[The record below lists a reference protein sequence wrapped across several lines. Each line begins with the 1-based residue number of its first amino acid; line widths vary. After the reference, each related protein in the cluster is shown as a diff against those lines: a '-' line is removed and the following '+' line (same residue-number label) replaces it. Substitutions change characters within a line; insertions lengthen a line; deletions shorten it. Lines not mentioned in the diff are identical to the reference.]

1 MSPIISAHK
10 KDPLFILLAKA
21 NEVESDAMPVL
32 ETFEPSPKLTK
43 ELRVKIWRLTFEPA
57 SLL

>member
-10 KDPLFILLAKA
+10 KDLLFILLAKA

-32 ETFEPSPKLTK
+32 ETF
-43 ELRVKIWRLTFEPA
+43 
-57 SLL
+57 